1 MYLII
6 SGFLF
11 VCLCVM
17 DHIWKEKGAYVQIEG
32 EKHLYIIEKL
42 KSFFVDTCRL
52 QMESESRDFWQG
64 DGLVAWHYNCHF
76 RFLI

>member
-1 MYLII
+1 MPFYQL
-6 SGFLF
+6 
-11 VCLCVM
+11 LCPPLRHLETPIGVSS
-17 DHIWKEKGAYVQIEG
+17 
-32 EKHLYIIEKL
+32 LYIIEKL